1 MYIIVRI
8 YKYNVPFINGNKWLR
23 LMKLYMMFRIKLYDI
38 YYITM
43 MYYYINYIP
52 KFPALYIYIYII

>member
-1 MYIIVRI
+1 
-8 YKYNVPFINGNKWLR
+8 
-23 LMKLYMMFRIKLYDI
+23 MMFRIKLYDI

-52 KFPALYIYIYII
+52 KFPALYIYNLMIIIMY